1 MTPIPVAAGLLFAE
15 GRLLVTQRPPG
26 SHLAGCWEFPGGK
39 LEPGES
45 WESALARELHE
56 ELGARVEVGPLV
68 EEITHAYPGKTV
80 QIRFYRCRWVGGTL
94 ESRGCAGLAWVDRPG
109 LADLVFPAA
118 DARLIRRLQE
128 EPDLWPAG

>member
-1 MTPIPVAAGLLFAE
+1 MTPIQVAAGLLFAE
-15 GRLLVTQRPPG
+15 GRLLLAQRPPG

-45 WESALARELHE
+45 WEDALVRELHE

-80 QIRFYRCRWVGGTL
+80 HLRFYRCRLVDGTP
-94 ESRGCAGLAWVDRPG
+94 EPRGCSALAWVDQPG
-109 LADLVFPAA
+109 LSGFDFPEA
-118 DARLIRRLQE
+118 DALLIRRLRE
-128 EPDLWPAG
+128 EPGLWAAG